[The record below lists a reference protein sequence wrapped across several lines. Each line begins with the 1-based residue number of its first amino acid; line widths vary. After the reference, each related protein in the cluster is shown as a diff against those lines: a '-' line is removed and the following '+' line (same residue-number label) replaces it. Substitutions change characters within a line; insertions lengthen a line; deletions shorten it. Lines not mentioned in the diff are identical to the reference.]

1 MAFRIPGRPFW
12 IKALKITIICAV
24 VVLIWRL
31 GIINAT
37 TISRIFSQPLAAI
50 LAVLA
55 LAIGI
60 QLSVVR
66 WYILLKVHGQAV
78 PLGRLTNIVFTS
90 YFLGSTTFGTLGV
103 DALRLYYIGQERHD
117 SVGQAYL
124 SIAADRLIGLFGLIA
139 AGGVFFAWDYNEL
152 LRHGEMRYLAVLSL
166 LIGVGVIL
174 VAILVATFDRFVA
187 PILQKL
193 RPFVRLRTHFNLL
206 MHYYSNAP
214 GSIGLCIV
222 VSIVIQ
228 FFNLASL
235 LILAEAILN
244 PTLSFSQLGL
254 AGVMTTI
261 ANQVPF
267 TAGGI
272 AIGETLFSYL
282 CRLMDPVNVTS
293 DYGSVVFLQRLAA
306 LVAVSPGLFLF
317 MFGGKRRPDIR

>member
-1 MAFRIPGRPFW
+1 MPGRSFRI
-12 IKALKITIICAV
+12 KAFKIAFAIAAI
-24 VVLIWRL
+24 VLIWRL
-31 GIINAT
+31 NIINAT
-37 TISRIFSQPLAAI
+37 TIGRIFAQPLAAA
-50 LAVLA
+50 LAVLT

-78 PLGRLTNIVFTS
+78 SLGRLTNIVFTS

-124 SIAADRLIGLFGLIA
+124 SIAADRMIGLFGLIA
-139 AGGVFFAWDYNEL
+139 AGAIFFAWDYNEVV
-152 LRHGEMRYLAVLSL
+152 RHGEMKYLALLSL
-166 LIGVGVIL
+166 LIGAGLVLVTIL
-174 VAILVATFDRFVA
+174 IAIFDRFVA
-187 PILQKL
+187 PILQRV
-193 RPFVRLRTHFNLL
+193 RPFARLRTHFNLL
-206 MHYYSNAP
+206 VHYYSNAP
-214 GSIGLCIV
+214 GSIGLCIA
-222 VSIVIQ
+222 VSIAIQ

-244 PTLSFSQLGL
+244 PSLSFSQLGL

-267 TAGGI
+267 TAGGL

-293 DYGSVVFLQRLAA
+293 DYGSIVFLQRLAA
-306 LVAVSPGLFLF
+306 LVAVSPGLVFF
-317 MFGGKRRPDIR
+317 MLSGKRRLDVQ